1 MNLETFVK
9 SLQRAVHLGVFLL
22 WMYALYGLSNYQ
34 IDPWLNVFITLSI
47 ALIQV
52 IISLL
57 IRGKSNFVR
66 TLFTF
71 FLCLQI
77 LLTNELLNRPDWLES
92 NWRILPLLLLPTIFT
107 VLLHYRLKIT
117 PEKPWIQLALMS
129 IIFLLP
135 LILFLFI
142 PSFLTKSL
150 LYLSFLGGIVMLFW
164 GGKKSKNGE

>member
-1 MNLETFVK
+1 MNWETFVK

-57 IRGKSNFVR
+57 IRGKSNFIR
-66 TLFTF
+66 TLFTV

-77 LLTNELLNRPDWLES
+77 LISNELLNRPDWLES

-117 PEKPWIQLALMS
+117 QEKPWIQIGLMS
-129 IIFLLP
+129 ILFVLP
-135 LILFLFI
+135 LVLFLVI
-142 PSFLTKSL
+142 PSILTKSL
-150 LYLSFLGGIVMLFW
+150 LYLGLLGGVVLVFW
-164 GGKKSKNGE
+164 GGKREEKY